1 MHTAGRQPG
10 RGRSLS
16 PAISAGLSLPGW
28 SKPRVPV
35 ASFAELTLG
44 LRSTPIRITT
54 IPSGSSSICISSNVV
69 KVSVPRWCPK
79 GLGATGLYTACRVLG
94 VGWGAAVLFCG
105 SGQAAVCGGMSWK
118 LQLIFLQVGELLG
131 SACRSVSLD

>member
-1 MHTAGRQPG
+1 M
-10 RGRSLS
+10 
-16 PAISAGLSLPGW
+16 
-28 SKPRVPV
+28 

>member
-1 MHTAGRQPG
+1 MVSEGAGGHRAVP
-10 RGRSLS
+10 SL
-16 PAISAGLSLPGW
+16 G
-28 SKPRVPV
+28 
-35 ASFAELTLG
+35 
-44 LRSTPIRITT
+44 
-54 IPSGSSSICISSNVV
+54 
-69 KVSVPRWCPK
+69 
-79 GLGATGLYTACRVLG
+79 TACRVLG